1 MYTKVKN
8 WINKTAIRI
17 MTDKRG
23 AVSVEL
29 VLIIVVLIAL
39 VAAFKSGISS
49 TLDTILSKISNKA
62 AAI

>member
-1 MYTKVKN
+1 MIKRVKK
-8 WINKTAIRI
+8 WINTLAIRI
-17 MTDKRG
+17 MYDNAG
-23 AVSVEL
+23 AVSVEI

-62 AAI
+62 SAI